1 MPSTTPDFSTDVSE
15 NMETKILQVLADTYP
30 NLDCGPGT
38 PVYEMVVR
46 PIALLWSRQAAG
58 ATELL
63 DSVSFEN
70 YRTMDEAHLDRLM
83 NRYFLTRRSG
93 SYVTGVVRV
102 VFGSKVDVYIRAGE
116 IWEASNNRTYE
127 VLSDHFVTKEE
138 LPGDDINGYYV
149 DVAVRS
155 TATGQTYNAV
165 TNDAVTVTGSS
176 ASSVRRA
183 YFLSDTSD
191 GGIVESNYVFYNRGK
206 DELAQRGLYSYK
218 SVKAILRDN
227 FRTIQEVVPIGIRD
241 NEMIRDL
248 VNIRGTGT
256 VHIGG
261 KCDIYV
267 RTNAFKITSGYQA
280 PLGFPMSF
288 NGYSLA
294 SEPEQLMQAWNAANL
309 TPTDTALRGSV
320 RESVPLLTPAS
331 PMTSLTSDITAIDDF
346 VLNSTNELLHTDN
359 LVKQMWPLVFT
370 ASITVSDTESAEAIA
385 TVKST
390 IAQYVNELRGE
401 DAPQVAEI
409 AHLIRDAGVMQ
420 VHLPID
426 VKCYYLTEDLRMER
440 IGLDLYRQPVDS
452 ILRPTES
459 DSLTFIIEDR
469 SQISLRTCCW
479 YTNEDLI
486 NVTVRS

>member
-1 MPSTTPDFSTDVSE
+1 
-15 NMETKILQVLADTYP
+15 
-30 NLDCGPGT
+30 
-38 PVYEMVVR
+38 
-46 PIALLWSRQAAG
+46 
-58 ATELL
+58 
-63 DSVSFEN
+63 
-70 YRTMDEAHLDRLM
+70 
-83 NRYFLTRRSG
+83 
-93 SYVTGVVRV
+93 
-102 VFGSKVDVYIRAGE
+102 
-116 IWEASNNRTYE
+116 
-127 VLSDHFVTKEE
+127 
-138 LPGDDINGYYV
+138 
-149 DVAVRS
+149 
-155 TATGQTYNAV
+155 
-165 TNDAVTVTGSS
+165 
-176 ASSVRRA
+176 
-183 YFLSDTSD
+183 
-191 GGIVESNYVFYNRGK
+191 
-206 DELAQRGLYSYK
+206 
-218 SVKAILRDN
+218 
-227 FRTIQEVVPIGIRD
+227 
-241 NEMIRDL
+241 
-248 VNIRGTGT
+248 
-256 VHIGG
+256 
-261 KCDIYV
+261 
-267 RTNAFKITSGYQA
+267 
-280 PLGFPMSF
+280 
-288 NGYSLA
+288 
-294 SEPEQLMQAWNAANL
+294 MQAWNAANL
-309 TPTDTALRGSV
+309 TPADTALRGSV
-320 RESVPLLTPAS
+320 QETVPLLTPAS